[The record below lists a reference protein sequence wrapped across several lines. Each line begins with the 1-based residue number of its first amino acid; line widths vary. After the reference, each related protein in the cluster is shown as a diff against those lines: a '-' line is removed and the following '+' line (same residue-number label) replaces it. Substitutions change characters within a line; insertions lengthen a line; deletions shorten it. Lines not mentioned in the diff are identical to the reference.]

1 MKWTVVLTFELFAPK
16 HTYLCIIKY
25 NAVFG
30 LRGKGNLKL
39 DCRAKSVAIV
49 KIIVFTSSS
58 VFIMEDSKIFLAF
71 VSGTLC
77 LAFLAFE
84 VAGYR
89 LDDFVLTSHLS
100 YLEQRPRSY
109 TPESWER
116 GTNIVVGIYMV
127 ILYMMFRLREHMRLQ
142 NVKDIRRQLEFEDL
156 FRMETEFIDKLR
168 SQGIELDGPTLDST
182 CA

>member
-1 MKWTVVLTFELFAPK
+1 
-16 HTYLCIIKY
+16 
-25 NAVFG
+25 
-30 LRGKGNLKL
+30 
-39 DCRAKSVAIV
+39 
-49 KIIVFTSSS
+49 
-58 VFIMEDSKIFLAF
+58 MEDSKRFLAF

-89 LDDFVLTSHLS
+89 LEDFVLTSHQS

-116 GTNIVVGIYMV
+116 GTNIM
-127 ILYMMFRLREHMRLQ
+127 